1 MLGIK
6 DLVVKKIQGL
16 GHVLISSLNGG
27 CFSLCGHVQLIVLVS
42 TSVLL
47 SAGVAHATVET
58 TVVNG
63 HTFTWVWGE
72 ETNGYAWNDVLGL
85 DDVAELPGFGID
97 ASYLGSAPLSL
108 NYVVYRSI
116 SGEDTRYFWLHRDEP
131 DLESFWSANLHLFFE
146 ETLTLSQWMDFVR
159 NDSMGEITNDT
170 PIGILVDVTGVP
182 EPSACA
188 MLAAGLCAV
197 SGMTWGRRRRLH
209 H

>member
-16 GHVLISSLNGG
+16 GHVLISSLNGA
-27 CFSLCGHVQLIVLVS
+27 CFFLCGHVQLIVLVS

-72 ETNGYAWNDVLGL
+72 ETNGYAWNDVLTPE
-85 DDVAELPGFGID
+85 DVDALPGLGID

-116 SGEDTRYFWLHRDEP
+116 SGENTRYFWLYRDES
-131 DLESFWSANLHLFFE
+131 DLESLWSAYSYEFFE
-146 ETLTLSQWMDFVR
+146 QAKTLSQWMDFVR
-159 NDSMGEITNDT
+159 NNSMDEITNDT

-182 EPSACA
+182 EPSTCA